1 MKVRDNNMCFACGK
15 DNPIG
20 LKLSFELVEDNIAE
34 AVFSP
39 EKTHQGYGGI
49 MHGGL
54 VTTLLDESMAK
65 VLELNK
71 IPAVTGEI
79 DVRFKKAVK
88 IDQSLKI
95 KAKLKNDYKDKL
107 YYTEAY
113 LYGKD
118 EELLASAEAKF
129 MRVDLEE

>member
-1 MKVRDNNMCFACGK
+1 MKVRNDNMCFACGK

-20 LKLSFELVEDNIAE
+20 LKLNFELIKDNIAE
-34 AVFSP
+34 SVFNP
-39 EKTHQGYGGI
+39 DLEHQGYGGI

-71 IPAVTGEI
+71 IAAVTGEI
-79 DVRFKKAVK
+79 NVKFKKAVN
-88 IDQSLKI
+88 IDQKLTI
-95 KAKLKNDYKDKL
+95 RGKLKDDYKDKL

-113 LYGKD
+113 LYGEND
-118 EELLASAEAKF
+118 QVLASAEAKF
-129 MRVDLEE
+129 MKVDLSE